1 VERPVSLELLVDIDE
16 TRKFAALTLNRPA
29 SLNALTAALLDELL
43 ATFQTVAREERVRA
57 ILLTG
62 AGKAFC
68 AGQALDDDATLRPD
82 GTADL
87 RGTIERRYAPLVLAL
102 RAIEKPI
109 VAAVNGVAAGAG
121 MGLAL
126 ACDLRVA
133 ATSAT
138 FTTAFAKIGLVA
150 DSGLSHFLP
159 RFVGFA
165 KALELALLS
174 ERVSSTEALRLGLV
188 TRVVPD
194 DELLAHAQELT
205 ATLAAGPRALGLMKA
220 QFARA
225 SQGELERALRDE
237 AAAQEQAGATRD
249 FAEGVRAFTQKRA
262 PVFEGH

>member
-1 VERPVSLELLVDIDE
+1 MPVSTDLLVSIDDSHRVA
-16 TRKFAALTLNRPA
+16 TLTLNRPA
-29 SLNALTAALLDELL
+29 SLNALTAELLDELL
-43 ATFQTVAREERVRA
+43 ATLRQLERDDRVRA
-57 ILLTG
+57 LLITG

-109 VAAVNGVAAGAG
+109 VAAINGIAAGAG

-126 ACDLRVA
+126 ACDLRIA
-133 ATSAT
+133 ASSAS

-150 DSGLSHFLP
+150 DSGLSYLLP

-165 KALELALLS
+165 KALELVLLS
-174 ERVSSTEALRLGLV
+174 ERVMSDEALRLGLV
-188 TRVVPD
+188 TRVVAD
-194 DELLAHAQELT
+194 ADLLAQAKELT
-205 ATLAAGPRALGLMKA
+205 ATLAAGPRALGMMKA
-220 QFARA
+220 QFNRTSLNGLQA
-225 SQGELERALRDE
+225 ALCDE

-249 FAEGVRAFTQKRA
+249 FAEGVRAFTEKRRPA
-262 PVFEGH
+262 FEGR